1 MTLDAYVGLLGKLD
15 TLPLL
20 DATDEATRNQVAC
33 MRMERE
39 ALMEEHV
46 RILPDPGAE

>member
-1 MTLDAYVGLLGKLD
+1 MTLDAYVGLAGKLD
-15 TLPLL
+15 VLPML

-46 RILPDPGAE
+46 RILPAAED